1 MQNLFFVETSNE
13 LLLIWRTSFCDRF
26 ITYIFETNTE
36 YLYDIFRPPFS
47 PIEWQFSSITFA
59 AFCLYLLLHSL
70 WNKNVFF
77 SALPKISPLTWKC
90 TVQMLFVKH
99 TKKPSLIRNCRKI
112 FRLRLSSLK
121 ISDILLN
128 HKIHAISWMWLHAL
142 FPPSPLSSFVLQLFC
157 FVPFVC
163 NVWLCLNVVHIIRKK
178 SPVKLQRV
186 KKNGFSATHWIIN
199 RFIASSVNIYRK
211 SITIFREYLI
221 TFICAKFINLIENC
235 RYTKLF
241 ILPRRSSI

>member
-1 MQNLFFVETSNE
+1 MTFLGHHSPISHRLTIFLNYIRCFLFVS
-13 LLLIWRTSFCDRF
+13 F
-26 ITYIFETNTE
+26 ITQSLEQK
-36 YLYDIFRPPFS
+36 PFS
-47 PIEWQFSSITFA
+47 FRRCRKFYHWHEKLS
-59 AFCLYLLLHSL
+59 
-70 WNKNVFF
+70 
-77 SALPKISPLTWKC
+77 WKF

-121 ISDILLN
+121 ISAILLN

-142 FPPSPLSSFVLQLFC
+142 FPSPPLSSFVLQLFC

-178 SPVKLQRV
+178 NRRWNCSVWI
-186 KKNGFSATHWIIN
+186 KNGFSATHWIIN

-221 TFICAKFINLIENC
+221 TFICAEFINLIENC